1 MEALMS
7 KLSIQTYKQNSVGGS
22 AESPHQLVTAV
33 FRQILGSVAAA
44 KGAIAQKNIEQRNT
58 LINKATSLI
67 AVLEDSLDFEKGG
80 ELSNNL
86 ASLYEY
92 CSLLLFKANIEN
104 NAEKL
109 EEVIQILLPIKSAWD
124 QIPSEERNKVGFTK

>member
-1 MEALMS
+1 MS
-7 KLSIQTYKQNSVGGS
+7 RLSIKTYKQNSVSGS
-22 AESPHQLVTAV
+22 AENPHQLVSAI
-33 FRQILGSVAAA
+33 FRQLLGNIAAA
-44 KGAIAQKNIEQRNT
+44 KGAITQNDIEQRNT

-92 CSLLLFKANIEN
+92 CSILLFKANIEN
-104 NAEKL
+104 DENKL

-124 QIPSEERNKVGFTK
+124 QIPSEERNKSGFSN

>member
-1 MEALMS
+1 MS
-7 KLSIQTYKQNSVGGS
+7 RLSIKTYKQNSVSGS
-22 AESPHQLVTAV
+22 AENPHQLVSAI
-33 FRQILGSVAAA
+33 FRQLLGNIASA
-44 KGAIAQKNIEQRNT
+44 KGAIAQNDIEQRNT

-92 CSLLLFKANIEN
+92 CSILLFKANIEN
-104 NAEKL
+104 DENKL

-124 QIPSEERNKVGFTK
+124 QIPSEERNKSGFSN

>member
-1 MEALMS
+1 MS
-7 KLSIQTYKQNSVGGS
+7 RLSIKTYKQNSVSGS
-22 AESPHQLVTAV
+22 AENPHQLVSAI
-33 FRQILGSVAAA
+33 FRQILGNIAAA
-44 KGAIAQKNIEQRNT
+44 KGAITQNDIEQRNT

-92 CSLLLFKANIEN
+92 CSILLFKANIEN
-104 NAEKL
+104 DESKL

-124 QIPSEERNKVGFTK
+124 QIPSEERNKSGFSN